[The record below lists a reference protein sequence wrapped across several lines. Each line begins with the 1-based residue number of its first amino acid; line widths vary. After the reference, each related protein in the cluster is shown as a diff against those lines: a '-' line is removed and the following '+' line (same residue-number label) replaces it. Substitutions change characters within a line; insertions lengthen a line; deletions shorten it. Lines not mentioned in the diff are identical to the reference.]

1 MTGYLH
7 PSIRLSTVSIVFSLF
22 KMFFPVATLLLT
34 ALSASATIIAPPTI
48 PRAMGEVIILQPPQ
62 GYVVR
67 AGEAF
72 ALHYINK
79 PSDSFV
85 TYETEVGLQR
95 AGRHNIRGIKQFHPI
110 TDVIKESI
118 TIPKQTQPG
127 RYNLIITDH
136 RTRSTVTSL
145 RIRLCLRTATRL
157 EHQHHCCSC
166 RSLPRRFPPCQGA
179 LSGFKQ
185 GVSFMGYLLL
195 D

>member
-1 MTGYLH
+1 MM
-7 PSIRLSTVSIVFSLF
+7 FS
-22 KMFFPVATLLLT
+22 VATLFLT
-34 ALSASATIIAPPTI
+34 ALTASATIIAPPTI
-48 PRAMGEVIILQPPQ
+48 PRAMGDVIILQPPQ

-72 ALHYINK
+72 ALHYINKVQCSVIVQLDSPADSCQK

-118 TIPKQTQPG
+118 TIPQHTQPG

-136 RTRSTVTSL
+136 RTTFDKDTVENQ
-145 RIRLCLRTATRL
+145 A
-157 EHQHHCCSC
+157 
-166 RSLPRRFPPCQGA
+166 LPSYRNQA
-179 LSGFKQ
+179 LNISITVAHADPFHKD
-185 GVSFMGYLLL
+185 LKEL
-195 D
+195 

>member
-1 MTGYLH
+1 MGESRGQTGYL
-7 PSIRLSTVSIVFSLF
+7 PSLRSTAVVFLVTSSF

-48 PRAMGEVIILQPPQ
+48 PRALGDVIILQPPQ

-110 TDVIKESI
+110 TDVIKESV
-118 TIPKQTQPG
+118 TIPHHTQPG

-136 RTRSTVTSL
+136 RTTFDRDVLDNQALPSYRNQALNISITVAHADPYHKDVKEL
-145 RIRLCLRTATRL
+145 
-157 EHQHHCCSC
+157 
-166 RSLPRRFPPCQGA
+166 
-179 LSGFKQ
+179 
-185 GVSFMGYLLL
+185 
-195 D
+195 